1 MTRDPLVGLTSSPSS
16 ATLAP
21 RVRHWVGT
29 APVALGLAAAV
40 AAGTLSPAPAVAETA
55 NGVDGHVVVELAAIV
70 KDSVRAVAGPDGL
83 VKLLAPMAA
92 VTSCLTVSAE
102 TDPAAG
108 DRIGALGCFA
118 AAGTAFG
125 GQAPLILDAVPV
137 GRLLATLAAAV
148 APHDPSI
155 SHGGSSDHLAPDG
168 ARPAPGQT
176 AATPTPGGVLTS
188 TFGDGRGHQGID
200 IGNRLGA
207 PILAVEDGEVI
218 NSGPAE
224 GFGLWIRIR
233 HADGAVTT
241 YGHNDQNSV
250 NVGDRVRMS
259 QQIGTVGSRGV
270 SSGPH
275 VHFEVADPAG
285 TAIDPLPWLQARG
298 VTIATEASPP
308 PTATPPDVSVLARGQ
323 VRDRRH

>member
-1 MTRDPLVGLTSSPSS
+1 MHHVRYWVRTALVC
-16 ATLAP
+16 
-21 RVRHWVGT
+21 
-29 APVALGLAAAV
+29 LGLAGAV
-40 AAGTLSPAPAVAETA
+40 AVGSLSPASATAEAA
-55 NGVDGHVVVELAAIV
+55 NGVDGHVVGELANIV
-70 KDSVRAVAGPDGL
+70 QDSVRAVAGPDGL
-83 VKLLAPMAA
+83 ETLLAPMAA
-92 VTSCLTVSAE
+92 VTSCLTVSA
-102 TDPAAG
+102 DAGPAAG
-108 DRIGALGCFA
+108 DQVGALGCFA
-118 AAGTAFG
+118 AAGAAFG
-125 GQAPLILDAVPV
+125 GQVPLVLDAFPV

-155 SHGGSSDHLAPDG
+155 VHGGSTDRATPDG
-168 ARPAPGQT
+168 ILPAPGQR
-176 AATPTPGGVLTS
+176 AVAPTPGGFLTS

-233 HADGAVTT
+233 HADGTVTT

-250 NVGDRVRMS
+250 NIGDRVRVS

-298 VTIATEASPP
+298 VTISTEASQPP
-308 PTATPPDVSVLARGQ
+308 PAAPSDAPILAREQ
-323 VRDRRH
+323 VRDRRP